1 MTNGDFCSFPLLT
14 DGRFANHVNL
24 TDLDPIFK
32 QLNEKTLWWSQ
43 CYKLDLASLGLA
55 VVQEAVSKRSP
66 GPSLEQKPLTSHPI
80 LEATTG
86 CDFAGSLQSI
96 QDKSSD
102 FICCG
107 ANCSSNNVTA
117 TSLGKHSRIG
127 EKIGIVVGSMAALV
141 VALAGIYWRTK
152 PCPDPTQG
160 LEEQSG

>member
-1 MTNGDFCSFPLLT
+1 MGIFV
-14 DGRFANHVNL
+14 DGQFANHVKL

-32 QLNEKTLWWSQ
+32 QLNEKNVVLLGLFS
-43 CYKLDLASLGLA
+43 LASVNRKPVWVLLYADSAFDAIQQLVGVACVDIVTNNLLNSLGLA
-55 VVQEAVSKRSP
+55 VVQDAVSKRSP

-117 TSLGKHSRIG
+117 TSSLGKHS
-127 EKIGIVVGSMAALV
+127 L
-141 VALAGIYWRTK
+141 
-152 PCPDPTQG
+152 
-160 LEEQSG
+160 